1 MISYKSQAEL
11 NSFMDI
17 LDNRYNRQIARG
29 QPVLKLWRYA
39 GLILTYRCSAAC
51 AFCYYCCGPDKGGLM
66 DVDTALS
73 AWQGLVR
80 LAGPSAK
87 IHLTGGEPFLYFDRL
102 AQIIEQARRQNLK
115 GLEYIET
122 NASWAV
128 DTSQIRERLKFLD
141 ANGLDKLKI
150 SWDIFHAEFID
161 REKVLLLKEVAQEV
175 LGQDRVLVRWQR
187 YLQEPVKIRG
197 LEIEE
202 KKELY
207 CQALR
212 QDSCR
217 FTGRAAFQL
226 ADLVAALPVESFSNM
241 NCKSEILGA
250 KGIHIDPYGNVFS
263 GQCSGVAVGNVRQMP
278 LDEIWRQFD
287 PTQALFWQT
296 LANSGPFGFFQQA
309 IDSGYVPLTKY
320 ASKCHLC
327 THLRRFFF
335 DKKLFWPIITPEDC
349 YL

>member
-1 MISYKSQAEL
+1 
-11 NSFMDI
+11 
-17 LDNRYNRQIARG
+17 
-29 QPVLKLWRYA
+29 
-39 GLILTYRCSAAC
+39 
-51 AFCYYCCGPDKGGLM
+51 M
-66 DVDTALS
+66 DVDTAIE

-87 IHLTGGEPFLYFDRL
+87 IHLTGGELFLYFERL
-102 AQIIEQARRQNLK
+102 AQIVEQAQKQNLK

-122 NASWAV
+122 NASWAI
-128 DTSQIRERLKFLD
+128 DTSQIRDRLKFLD
-141 ANGLDKLKI
+141 ANGLEKLKI
-150 SWDIFHAEFID
+150 SWDVFHAEFID
-161 REKVLLLKEVAQEV
+161 LDRVLRLKEVAEEV
-175 LGQDRVLVRWQR
+175 LGPDRVLIRWQR
-187 YLQEPVKIRG
+187 YLQEPVRIRG
-197 LEIEE
+197 LNIEA

-212 QDSCR
+212 QESCR
-217 FTGRAAFQL
+217 FTGRAAFEL
-226 ADLVAALPVESFSNM
+226 ADLVAALPVESFSGN

-263 GQCSGVAVGNVRQMP
+263 GQCSGIAVGNTRQMP
-278 LDEIWRQFD
+278 LDEIWRQFN

-296 LANSGPFGFFQQA
+296 LADSGPLGFLEQA
-309 IDSGYVPLTKY
+309 RTAGYVPLAKY

-335 DKKLFWPIITPEDC
+335 DKRLFLPIITPEDC